1 MQSYENDV
9 RALFIFTKL
18 EKYHTIENKMKTSIR
33 YCWTVFLINL
43 QIEKYPISTKLI
55 PIYNRNKP
63 KQATSLVDLTKY
75 WVLYAV
81 RFAYSSTTGI
91 LILITDIK
99 NICQWAKRCKQKT
112 WRKLKNFISDRDLNP
127 PNAGQ
132 TFSIHAVKWT

>member
-55 PIYNRNKP
+55 PIYNQNKP
-63 KQATSLVDLTKY
+63 KHAKSLVDLTKY
-75 WVLYAV
+75 YMLCVL
-81 RFAYSSTTGI
+81 
-91 LILITDIK
+91 LIARQLWHFNFDYRYK

-132 TFSIHAVKWT
+132 TFSIHAVYWT

>member
-33 YCWTVFLINL
+33 TVCLINL

-75 WVLYAV
+75 GVLYAV
-81 RFAYSSTTGI
+81 RFAYSPTTGI

-99 NICQWAKRCKQKT
+99 NICQ
-112 WRKLKNFISDRDLNP
+112 
-127 PNAGQ
+127 
-132 TFSIHAVKWT
+132 

>member
-55 PIYNRNKP
+55 PIYNQNKP

-81 RFAYSSTTGI
+81 RFAYSPTTGI
-91 LILITDIK
+91 LILITDMK

-127 PNAGQ
+127 
-132 TFSIHAVKWT
+132 FSIHAVKWT